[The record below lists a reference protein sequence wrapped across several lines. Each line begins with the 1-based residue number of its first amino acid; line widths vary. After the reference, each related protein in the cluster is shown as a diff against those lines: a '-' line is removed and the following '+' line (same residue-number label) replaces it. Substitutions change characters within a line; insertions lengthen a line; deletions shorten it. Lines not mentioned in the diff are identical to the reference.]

1 VENDYA
7 EDVHGVRVVR
17 WNPSA
22 DGGARVDNFGDLLGP
37 LLTRRLV
44 TSAAEHDARL
54 PSLLTIGSIMQ
65 FAEPGDVV
73 WGTGVNAKLKP
84 RRLDPR
90 RVFDV
95 RAVRGPLTAVA
106 LESEGSSVPHCFGD
120 PGVLLPA
127 LFPETVVMASPER
140 KRHSVVVVPNVND
153 VGLDAAGEHV
163 VRPTGEPWQVIEQL
177 LGGELVVGT
186 SLHAII
192 TAEAYGVPAR
202 AVRSSTESP
211 VKYVDYYEGTGR
223 TDVVIAESVEEAIA
237 LGGVEAPDVRHRT
250 ALLDAFPSE
259 LWTGDPSPASIPVR
273 SLATVVSELTE
284 RALTIRPGATRD
296 SWREMARRIAV
307 PVLRDRAMVLDDDEL
322 ESVVVDVRRLD
333 AAGMLQ
339 DVDER
344 WNRTRELA
352 KYRLGDSLRRSAILN
367 VRGADSVL
375 DRVQRA
381 GEDGRLL
388 VGGILQ
394 LPDGGLDAFTVSLLL
409 ANDQLLDRHPVDSV
423 TWDEVQPTL
432 GTVRWSAEVPLSEM
446 RNGDW
451 VLAVHIDGPGGP
463 RDVVVRS
470 APTMT
475 FPRWWHDGSPYRVD
489 RTARGVA
496 VIHKEIEAS

>member
-1 VENDYA
+1 MENDYA

-17 WNPSA
+17 WNPGA
-22 DGGARVDNFGDLLGP
+22 DGGGRVDNFGDLLGP

-44 TSAAEHDARL
+44 TSPAEQDVRL

-73 WGTGVNAKLKP
+73 WGTGVNAKLRP

-106 LESEGSSVPHCFGD
+106 LESEGSSVPPCFGD

-127 LFPETVVMASPER
+127 LFPETAVLASPER
-140 KRHSVVVVPNVND
+140 KRHAVVVVPNVND

-163 VRPTGEPWQVIEQL
+163 VSPTGAPWQVIEEL
-177 LGGELVVGT
+177 LAGDLVVGT

-237 LGGVEAPDVRHRT
+237 LGGAEAPDVRHRT
-250 ALLDAFPSE
+250 ALLEAFPRE
-259 LWTGDPSPASIPVR
+259 LWTGDPPPASIPVR
-273 SLATVVSELTE
+273 SLATVVSETTE
-284 RALTIRPGATRD
+284 RALTARPGATLD
-296 SWREMARRIAV
+296 AWKEIARRIAV

-322 ESVVVDVRRLD
+322 ERVVSDVRRLD

-339 DVDER
+339 GVDER
-344 WNRTRELA
+344 WNRTRDLA
-352 KYRLGDSLRRSAILN
+352 RYRLGDALRRSAILN

-375 DRVQRA
+375 DHVQRA
-381 GEDGRLL
+381 GDDGRLV
-388 VGGILQ
+388 VGGSLQ
-394 LPDGGLDAFTVSLLL
+394 LPDGGLDDFTVSLLI
-409 ANDQLLDRHPVDSV
+409 ANDQLLDRHPVEDV
-423 TWDEVQPTL
+423 IWDEVEPTI
-432 GTVRWSAEVPLSEM
+432 GTVRWSAEVPLAETP
-446 RNGDW
+446 NGDW
-451 VLAVHIDGPGGP
+451 VLVVHIDGPGGS

-489 RTARGVA
+489 RTGRGFA